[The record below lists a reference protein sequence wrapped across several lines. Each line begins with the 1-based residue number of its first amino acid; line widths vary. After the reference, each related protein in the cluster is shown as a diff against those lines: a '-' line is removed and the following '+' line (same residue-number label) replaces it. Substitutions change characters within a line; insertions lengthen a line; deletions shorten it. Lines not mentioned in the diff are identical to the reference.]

1 MAKSKLQQQLEA
13 LRQEVI
19 EQQEEREE
27 IAFQNERALKAQA
40 PGVDTPDTEMRPH
53 NLDLFKDVMDG
64 VYGINLKGR
73 LCYNLNF
80 LAQRTLRDALRQY
93 MGKDAQDDALSD
105 ILSDDDLA
113 GLFGFEVPVTYP
125 LDQAIHWVMV
135 TYIAAHD
142 VAMYTEAD
150 RYGRKTRPYA
160 WIEAMART
168 PIGMV
173 AHDAL
178 YGIRSAVDQQAVQ
191 MAKLGIT
198 NAEAMTLFESRQK
211 AHAKE
216 QTAAKVVILKQ
227 YQNVSDHSYRY
238 EYGTDEVF
246 HALEEMISVLGLD
259 IPAMIED
266 IADRYV
272 TSAKERLGEGKYVG
286 EVDERI
292 VDFVPAITGGV
303 GTSAARRTDRV
314 AAETGAY
321 IEHMTKINLNST
333 PTNPGVNEAG
343 VEKALRH
350 RLSREEADKLYQQ
363 Q

>member
-13 LRQEVI
+13 LRQEVLD
-19 EQQEEREE
+19 QQEEREE
-27 IAFQNERALKAQA
+27 IAFQNERALMAQA
-40 PGVDTPDTEMRPH
+40 PGVDTPDTEAKPH
-53 NLDLFKDVMDG
+53 SLDLFRDVMDG
-64 VYGINLKGR
+64 TYGINLKGR

-80 LAQRTLRDALRQY
+80 LAQRTLRDAMRQY
-93 MGKDAQDDALSD
+93 MNEDATDDALSD
-105 ILSDDDLA
+105 LLSDEDIS

-160 WIEAMART
+160 WIESMART

-178 YGIRSAVDQQAVQ
+178 YGVRNAVDQQAVQ

-198 NAEAMTLFESRQK
+198 NAEAMALFESRQK

-216 QTAAKVVILKQ
+216 QTAAKIVVLKQ
-227 YQNVSDHSYRY
+227 FQNVSDHSYRY
-238 EYGTDEVF
+238 EYGTEEVF
-246 HALEEMISVLGLD
+246 MALEEMISTLGLD

-272 TSAKERLGEGKYVG
+272 TSAKERLTEGKYVG
-286 EVDERI
+286 EIDERI
-292 VDFVPAITGGV
+292 VELVPVTTGGV
-303 GTSAARRTDRV
+303 GTSAAHRTDKV
-314 AAETGAY
+314 SAETGAY
-321 IEHMTKINLNST
+321 IEHMAKVDLNST
-333 PTNPGVNEAG
+333 PTNPGINKDG

-350 RLSREEADKLYQQ
+350 RLSKEEAAKLYQQ
-363 Q
+363 